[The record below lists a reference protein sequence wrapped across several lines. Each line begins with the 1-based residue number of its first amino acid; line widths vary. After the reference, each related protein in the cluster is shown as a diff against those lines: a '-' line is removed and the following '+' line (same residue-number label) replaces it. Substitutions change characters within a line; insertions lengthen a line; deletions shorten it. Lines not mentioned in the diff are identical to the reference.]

1 MKSFLFAID
10 KSNPEHWSYAVR
22 EGIWDTKKQLRQDPV
37 EPGDLMYFWQSGDG
51 IVGVAS
57 ATSAMYGRGS
67 APMPWNITDDKRD
80 EYTYRIDLSPI
91 QSGSATS
98 LTWNEIATETGTPA
112 LQTPRHVP
120 RNQEWLA
127 EKVLGRSKAEKIFD
141 ELLQSV
147 STEPSALDGTT
158 DGVGAT
164 YGPVPDEDTRR
175 KTLRAIHV
183 RQGQPRF
190 RNMLMENYEGRC
202 AISGCTTEALLDAAH
217 ITPYRGTHAN
227 VTHNGI
233 LLRTDFHTL
242 FDKHLLTVVPS
253 ADAFT
258 VRVDPDVDDYYQQFE
273 GATLAVRPGA
283 SGAPSPLELKVHNDA
298 CEFLFADGS

>member
-127 EKVLGRSKAEKIFD
+127 EKVLGRSKAEKLFD

-147 STEPSALDGTT
+147 STEPSALDETT
-158 DGVGAT
+158 DGVGAI
-164 YGPVPDEDTRR
+164 YGPVPNEDTRR

-183 RQGQPRF
+183 RQGQPDFATFSWRTT
-190 RNMLMENYEGRC
+190 RADVQSPAAPRKRCWMQLTSRRTGGLMRM
-202 AISGCTTEALLDAAH
+202 SRTTGSFFA
-217 ITPYRGTHAN
+217 
-227 VTHNGI
+227 
-233 LLRTDFHTL
+233 RT
-242 FDKHLLTVVPS
+242 
-253 ADAFT
+253 FT
-258 VRVDPDVDDYYQQFE
+258 RSS
-273 GATLAVRPGA
+273 T
-283 SGAPSPLELKVHNDA
+283 STS
-298 CEFLFADGS
+298 